1 MRSSGRFA
9 SPGSCWA
16 LLVGSSLAA
25 SGAALQGL
33 FRNPLADPGLIGVS
47 SGAALGAVIALG
59 LSINTFGL
67 ATTPIFAFVGGFIT
81 AMLAYGIA
89 RHNGRT
95 EVVTLVLAG
104 IALNTFAGAG
114 TSLVTFVANDA
125 QLRAIIFWSLGS
137 LGGATWQSLAT
148 AAPFILIGLVFS
160 LRWGGPLNLL
170 TLGEREARHL
180 GLETERF
187 RFMVI
192 FFTSLMTGASVAA
205 AGIIGFVGLIIPH
218 VMRMIC
224 GPDHRI
230 LVPASAL
237 GGAILLVSADMVART
252 IVSPLELPLGVLTAL
267 IGGPFL
273 LFLMLR
279 ARRKVGGWG

>member
-1 MRSSGRFA
+1 
-9 SPGSCWA
+9 
-16 LLVGSSLAA
+16 
-25 SGAALQGL
+25 
-33 FRNPLADPGLIGVS
+33 
-47 SGAALGAVIALG
+47 
-59 LSINTFGL
+59 
-67 ATTPIFAFVGGFIT
+67 
-81 AMLAYGIA
+81 
-89 RHNGRT
+89 
-95 EVVTLVLAG
+95 
-104 IALNTFAGAG
+104 
-114 TSLVTFVANDA
+114 
-125 QLRAIIFWSLGS
+125 
-137 LGGATWQSLAT
+137 
-148 AAPFILIGLVFS
+148 
-160 LRWGGPLNLL
+160 
-170 TLGEREARHL
+170 
-180 GLETERF
+180 
-187 RFMVI
+187 MVI